1 MDKEQNWQGPFCFV
15 QAADPQFG
23 LIDNWNGVDKSDITW
38 DKEIDLTNKAFQC
51 INNLKPRPKFVAMC
65 GDLVDAD
72 PGTRMHDLQ
81 KVDFLKCMKV
91 LDEDIPLLCMPG
103 NHDIGN
109 VPTDESVKSYKNDF
123 GDDYYS
129 FVVGGVLFIVIN
141 NQFHKDA
148 SKVPELHAKHDLW
161 LEEQLKAAE
170 AKTYKHAIV
179 LQHIPLFHDTP
190 DEDEDYFNIEKCLRE
205 KIITRLKT
213 AGVKHVFAG
222 HYHKNDV
229 GKDGDLEMVIT
240 SAIGLQLGNDKAGMR
255 IVRVFENH
263 VDHKYYDFD
272 SFPNEISLQ
281 DDTPLP

>member
-1 MDKEQNWQGPFCFV
+1 MDR
-15 QAADPQFG
+15 AADPQFG

-81 KVDFLKCMKV
+81 KLQ
-91 LDEDIPLLCMPG
+91 
-103 NHDIGN
+103 
-109 VPTDESVKSYKNDF
+109 NDF